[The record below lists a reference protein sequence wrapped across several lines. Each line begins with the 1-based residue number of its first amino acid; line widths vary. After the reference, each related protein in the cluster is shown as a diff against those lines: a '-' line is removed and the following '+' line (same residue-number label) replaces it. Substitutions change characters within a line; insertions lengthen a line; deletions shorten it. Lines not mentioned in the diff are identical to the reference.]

1 MGHARSFKHAGAS
14 ALAGLALLMTGGL
27 ASASKGS
34 GAPVRGALTLDRQ
47 HAMVGKTINA
57 RLEIRAFSDAP
68 QLRLKIVALDNC
80 AAQTSPTTPA
90 LVEHVKKGSVIHVA
104 ATFRVTHA
112 TPCVLVAEVVSHE
125 GANYRFASVF
135 GATLNPGPPK
145 ADNARPGTTGDGRP
159 SADFTYSN
167 ALTAEAL
174 AKAPQRGQALLALR
188 PDAPRCKTP
197 TAKPP
202 KLGVDI
208 DHDAPTVILA
218 DFNGDGWCDYAL
230 GVPYPV
236 NSSMNAY
243 DLSQLMVLGQAGGWK
258 RVFNGK
264 KSHQFMDEGYPP
276 DTWPTFRIDLTDIRL
291 VFPAKQGAP
300 FVLGLMAGRADEGKR
315 DLGNG
320 CHQYRSVHRW
330 DDALAT
336 FKKTEEATRDAVLS
350 YFYSVLEQPCNA
362 RK

>member
-1 MGHARSFKHAGAS
+1 MA
-14 ALAGLALLMTGGL
+14 GGL

-34 GAPVRGALTLDRQ
+34 GAPVTGALTLDRQ
-47 HAMVGKTINA
+47 HAAVGKTINA
-57 RLEIRAFSDAP
+57 RLEIRAFSDAS

-80 AAQTSPTTPA
+80 ADQTAPVAPAQFEN
-90 LVEHVKKGSVIHVA
+90 VEKGSVIHVD

-112 TPCVLVAEVVSHE
+112 RPCVLVAEVVSAE

-135 GATLNPGPPK
+135 GATLNPDPPK
-145 ADNARPGTTGDGRP
+145 ADNTRPGTTGDGRP

-174 AKAPQRGQALLALR
+174 AKASLR

-197 TAKPP
+197 TAKLP

-208 DHDAPTVILA
+208 DHDVPTVILA

-230 GVPYPV
+230 GVPYPI

-243 DLSQLMVLGQAGGWK
+243 DLSQLMALGQAGGWK

-264 KSHQFMDEGYPP
+264 KSHQFIDEGYPP

-291 VFPAKQGAP
+291 VYPAQQGAP
-300 FVLGLMAGRADEGKR
+300 FVLGLMAGRADEGKH

-320 CHQYRSVHRW
+320 CHQYRSVQRW

-336 FKKTEEATRDAVLS
+336 FKKTEDATRDAVLS